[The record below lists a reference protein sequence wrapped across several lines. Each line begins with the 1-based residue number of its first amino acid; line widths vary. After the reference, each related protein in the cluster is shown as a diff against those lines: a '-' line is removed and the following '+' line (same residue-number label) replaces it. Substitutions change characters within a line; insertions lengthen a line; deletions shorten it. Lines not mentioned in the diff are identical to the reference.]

1 MKKLLFV
8 GSLFFMS
15 IILLGCSHATEK
27 QDTQAFSPN
36 TETQSEVTKEGLT
49 MKISIQNQEKT
60 LQFEL
65 NDSPAAKAFYEQLPL
80 TIEIKNFSDNE
91 KIFYP
96 PQKLTTENTPVA
108 YAEKGTLAYFAPWGN
123 MTIFYKDYG
132 QGTDLYEIGHVVSGK
147 ENIAN
152 LTGTATIQK
161 VDINQ

>member
-1 MKKLLFV
+1 MNQFLFV

-15 IILLGCSHATEK
+15 FILLCCSHTAEK
-27 QDTQAFSPN
+27 QDPQAFFAK
-36 TETQSEVTKEGLT
+36 TETQSSITKEGLT
-49 MKISIQNQEKT
+49 MKILMQNQEKT

-65 NDSPAAKAFYEQLPL
+65 NDSPAAKAFYKQLPL

-96 PQKLTTENTPVA
+96 PQKLTTENTPIA

-123 MTIFYKDYG
+123 MTVFYKDYG

-152 LTGTATIQK
+152 LTGTVTIQK
-161 VDINQ
+161 ADTNQ